1 MTSSLFRSIDGIPAW
16 RFCARLL
23 WVAVE
28 IILVFWLGQK
38 GVYFV
43 YQGF

>member
-1 MTSSLFRSIDGIPAW
+1 MTSPLSRPIDGIPAW
-16 RFCARLL
+16 HLCARLL

>member
-1 MTSSLFRSIDGIPAW
+1 MNWVFRPIGDVPAW
-16 RFCARLL
+16 RFFARVL
-23 WVAVE
+23 WVAVQ
-28 IILVFWLGQK
+28 ILLVFWLGQK